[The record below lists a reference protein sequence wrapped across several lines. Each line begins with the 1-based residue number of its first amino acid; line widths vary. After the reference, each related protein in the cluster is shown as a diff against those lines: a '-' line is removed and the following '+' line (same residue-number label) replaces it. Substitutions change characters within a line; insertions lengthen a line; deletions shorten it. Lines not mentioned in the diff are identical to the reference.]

1 MTHESQG
8 RIKLLRAGWLV
19 SQHPQYGAGALWIS
33 GDAPICLIKLRCL
46 EEKYRKRLGICI
58 TTLGT
63 TCIRHTNL
71 NQVTSLMLAHQDLV
85 EI

>member
-33 GDAPICLIKLRCL
+33 GDAPGFALLNSGGL
-46 EEKYRKRLGICI
+46 EEKHRI
-58 TTLGT
+58 
-63 TCIRHTNL
+63 
-71 NQVTSLMLAHQDLV
+71 
-85 EI
+85 